1 MCNELEQARPAV
13 VLVDHHHHHVDDDDD
28 DQADADAAAAGGII
42 TMSGFALPFA
52 HESVIIAGE
61 EE

>member
-13 VLVDHHHHHVDDDDD
+13 VLVDHHHHVDDDDD
-28 DQADADAAAAGGII
+28 DQADADAAAAAGGII

-52 HESVIIAGE
+52 HESIIIAGE